1 MKHTAHLHPNS
12 NKPSPESSHHE
23 ILVHNGKHYTGTDQ
37 LGKLCRDL
45 KTGSLTVYRGTTPAY
60 TVKNVAARADKSL
73 TENKH
78 TGFRLVK
85 YMEFDVRG
93 MQSSG
98 V

>member
-1 MKHTAHLHPNS
+1 MNHTAQLQPNTG
-12 NKPSPESSHHE
+12 KPSPESSYHE
-23 ILVHNGKHYTGTDQ
+23 VLVCNGKHYTGIDQ

-45 KTGSLTVYRGTTPAY
+45 KTGTLTVYRGDTPAY
-60 TVKNVAARADKSL
+60 SVRNVAARAEKSL

-78 TGFRLVK
+78 TGLRLVK
-85 YMEFDVRG
+85 YVEFDVRG